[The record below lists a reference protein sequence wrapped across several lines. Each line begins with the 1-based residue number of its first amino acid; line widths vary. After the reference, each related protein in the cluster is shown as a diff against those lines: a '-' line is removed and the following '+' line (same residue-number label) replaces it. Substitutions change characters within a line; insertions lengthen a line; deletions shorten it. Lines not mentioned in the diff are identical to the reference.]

1 MKLGYMLAER
11 LPLVQKELFS
21 QKLLVDFSVD
31 SNSNSVHVNKFF
43 EPSLLSLIC
52 NKQFTLLY
60 CLSTNS
66 NASCKFLN
74 GCHSG
79 LVMRSECQL
88 FDLCH
93 RFICNRTDYK
103 CLQEMSNVCRCFELS

>member
-43 EPSLLSLIC
+43 EPSLLSLI
-52 NKQFTLLY
+52 NSLL
-60 CLSTNS
+60 CSIVFRPIATRLVNS
-66 NASCKFLN
+66 SMAA
-74 GCHSG
+74 
-79 LVMRSECQL
+79 LVG
-88 FDLCH
+88 
-93 RFICNRTDYK
+93 
-103 CLQEMSNVCRCFELS
+103 

>member
-1 MKLGYMLAER
+1 MKLGYTLAER

-52 NKQFTLLY
+52 KSHLNSLL
-60 CLSTNS
+60 CSIVFPPIAMRLVNS
-66 NASCKFLN
+66 SMAAIV
-74 GCHSG
+74 G
-79 LVMRSECQL
+79 
-88 FDLCH
+88 
-93 RFICNRTDYK
+93 
-103 CLQEMSNVCRCFELS
+103 

>member
-31 SNSNSVHVNKFF
+31 SNSNSVHFNKFF

-52 NKQFTLLY
+52 KSSLL
-60 CLSTNS
+60 CSIVFPPIAMRLVNS
-66 NASCKFLN
+66 SMAAIV
-74 GCHSG
+74 G
-79 LVMRSECQL
+79 
-88 FDLCH
+88 
-93 RFICNRTDYK
+93 
-103 CLQEMSNVCRCFELS
+103 